1 VRKFDWLVPLI
12 SLLVLCAYFSFSA
25 PSFLTVDNWRNVAR
39 QASPIA
45 VLAVGV
51 TLVIILGGI
60 DLSLGSVM
68 ALSGVVA
75 AMVMQRGAGI
85 VAGIAAGLGVG
96 VVCGLFSGVLT
107 TQGRMPSFIVT
118 LGVMLIAGGMA
129 LEVTGGVNVSG
140 LPSAFT
146 EWSNLRFL
154 GVPSPVVLT
163 FILAAAAQLVLSLT
177 HWGRHFY
184 AIGGNKEAARLSG
197 IRVNL
202 MTTLVFTACGL
213 TSGIGGVMLSSLI
226 GLGQPTAGKT
236 YELYAIAA
244 AVMGGT
250 SLMGGRGTV
259 VGTMIGALFI
269 QVVRNGCNLLNV
281 PSGRQDIYIG
291 IVFILA
297 VLYDHLSRRRER

>member
-25 PSFLTVDNWRNVAR
+25 PSFLTVENWRNVAR

-51 TLVIILGGI
+51 TLVIITGGI

-68 ALSGVVA
+68 ALAGVVA
-75 AMVMQRGAGI
+75 ALVMQRGAGI
-85 VAGIAAGLGVG
+85 GAGIAAGLGVG
-96 VVCGLFSGVLT
+96 VVCGLFNGVLT
-107 TQGRMPSFIVT
+107 AQGRMPSFIVT
-118 LGVMLIAGGMA
+118 LGMMLIAHGMA

-140 LPSAFT
+140 LPAAFT
-146 EWSNLRFL
+146 EWSNLRFG

-177 HWGRHFY
+177 RWGRHCY

-213 TSGIGGVMLSSLI
+213 TSGIGGLMLSSLI
-226 GLGQPTAGKT
+226 GLGQPTAGAT

-269 QVVRNGCNLLNV
+269 QVMRNGCNLLNV
-281 PSGRQDIYIG
+281 TVGRQEIYIG

-297 VLYDHLSRRRER
+297 VLYDHLSRRQEK